1 MKNKVLE
8 YLKKTND
15 YVSGE
20 NISNKLNVSRTAI
33 WKNINKL
40 KEEGYNI
47 ESSSKKGYKLIKSP
61 DILTEGEIKP
71 FLTTSYLGNN
81 IIYYETL
88 ESTNQE
94 IRSFAAKGEKEGLVL
109 IADLQTKGKG
119 RLQRE
124 WVGSKG
130 DSIAMSILI
139 KPDIPPYMAPSIT
152 QVVALSVCR
161 ALNTTSGLD
170 FKIKWPNDI
179 ILNGK
184 KVCGILTE
192 MDGEIDCLNY
202 IIVGI
207 GINVNQTS
215 MPSDIS
221 HKATSLKIEL
231 NKSIQRKNIVINIL
245 NEFEKSYEIFKS
257 QGIKPFINELKNYSA
272 LINKTVV
279 ISNPFKSFNATVVDI
294 DDEGYLIVENENGE
308 KESVVG
314 GDISIRGESSYLPK

>member
-8 YLKKTND
+8 YLKKSND

-47 ESSSKKGYKLIKSP
+47 ESSSKKGYKLIESP
-61 DILTEGEIKP
+61 DILTQGEIKP
-71 FLTTSYLGNN
+71 FLTTSYIGNS
-81 IIYYETL
+81 ILYYETL

-94 IRSFAAKGEKEGLVL
+94 IRSLAGNGEKEGLVL
-109 IADLQTKGKG
+109 IADYQTKGKG
-119 RLQRE
+119 RLQRP
-124 WVGSKG
+124 WVGSSG
-130 DSIAMSILI
+130 ESIAMSILI
-139 KPDIPPYMAPSIT
+139 RPDIPPYMAPSIT
-152 QVVALSVCR
+152 QVVALSVCK
-161 ALNTTSGLD
+161 ALRNVSGLD

-179 ILNGK
+179 IINGK

-207 GINVNQTS
+207 GINVNQES

-231 NKSIQRKNIVINIL
+231 NKNIQRKDIVINIL
-245 NEFEKSYEIFKS
+245 NEFEKGYEIFKS
-257 QGIKPFINELKNYSA
+257 HGIKPFINELKNYSA
-272 LINKTVV
+272 LINKSVV
-279 ISNPFKSFNATVVDI
+279 ISNPFKSFNAKVVDI
-294 DDEGYLIVENENGE
+294 DNEGYLIVENENGE
-308 KESVVG
+308 RESVVG